1 MKKHSSSSFSSSL
14 KVAMIPWLAMGHLIP
29 FLELSKCLAKKGI
42 TVFYITTP
50 KNIARLPRIPA
61 NLSSSINLI
70 SIHLPHLDGVP
81 DDAESSMDVVS
92 TMQPLLK
99 SKFDLLED
107 PISVLLEETLLI
119 GFMR

>member
-1 MKKHSSSSFSSSL
+1 MSMEKYSSSSSSL

-29 FLELSKCLAKKGI
+29 LELSKCLAKKGI

-107 PISVLLEETLLI
+107 PISVLLEEVRLLN
-119 GFMR
+119 